1 MLDSILEKY
10 AKLDEVEAVALGGS
24 SAAKTSDKSSD
35 IDIYVF
41 VRNDISLEVR
51 ERLVKDISSKYE
63 VGGEYFGPGDEYYV
77 DDLECQ
83 LDIMYWNVNWFEDV
97 VNNVWFKHYPSNGYT
112 TCFLYTLNNFNIF
125 YDKTGW
131 LKSLQ
136 EKINTPYPKEL
147 KQNIIERNV
156 KLMKEKPFASY
167 YEQIQKAVQRNDIV
181 SVNHRIAAFLA
192 SYFDVI
198 FALNEML
205 HPGEKRLINY
215 VKTNCKIVP
224 KNFED
229 NINKL
234 LTSDYKEVLPVLDD
248 MFQNLSILLR

>member
-1 MLDSILEKY
+1 
-10 AKLDEVEAVALGGS
+10 
-24 SAAKTSDKSSD
+24 
-35 IDIYVF
+35 
-41 VRNDISLEVR
+41 
-51 ERLVKDISSKYE
+51 
-63 VGGEYFGPGDEYYV
+63 
-77 DDLECQ
+77 
-83 LDIMYWNVNWFEDV
+83 
-97 VNNVWFKHYPSNGYT
+97 
-112 TCFLYTLNNFNIF
+112 
-125 YDKTGW
+125 
-131 LKSLQ
+131 
-136 EKINTPYPKEL
+136 
-147 KQNIIERNV
+147 
-156 KLMKEKPFASY
+156 MKEKPFASY

-224 KNFED
+224 GNFED

-248 MFQNLSILLR
+248 MFQKLSILLR

>member
-35 IDIYVF
+35 IDIYIF

-63 VGGEYFGPGDEYYV
+63 VGGEYFGPGDEYFV
-77 DDLECQ
+77 DDLGCQ

-167 YEQIQKAVQRNDIV
+167 YEQIQKAVQRKDIV

-224 KNFED
+224 GNFED

-248 MFQNLSILLR
+248 MFQKLSILLR